1 MQIGS
6 KEWSDLIIEGAGAFD
21 IALKSDQTRQFTV
34 HARELIHWKKTFNIT
49 SITDPV
55 EVALKHF
62 LDSLPAAH
70 HIPPDATLLDI
81 GSGGGFPGIPLKILM
96 PSLTVTLID
105 ASRKK
110 VSFLKHVIRSL
121 KLDHIEALHMRAENL
136 ITDPLYR
143 KRFDVVISRAFSALA
158 LFVRLARPLRAPGGR
173 IIALKGQ
180 TDKNE
185 LNDLRNYLFGE
196 GISTSTI
203 GHDSGIAMEN
213 YNLPFL
219 NAKRSIIVLSGQLD

>member
-6 KEWSDLIIEGAGAFD
+6 KEWSALIIDGARTFD
-21 IALKSDQTRQFTV
+21 IELKSDQTEKFAV
-34 HARELIHWKKTFNIT
+34 HARELIRWNKTFNIT
-49 SITDPV
+49 TITDPV
-55 EVALKHF
+55 EIALKHF

-96 PSLTVTLID
+96 PSLMVTLID

-121 KLDHIEALHMRAENL
+121 KLDHIEALPMRAENL
-136 ITDPLYR
+136 VTDSLYR
-143 KRFDVVISRAFSALA
+143 KRFDVVISRAFAALA
-158 LFVRLARPLRAPGGR
+158 LFVRLAHPLRSPGGI
-173 IIALKGQ
+173 IIALKGE

-185 LNDLRNYLFGE
+185 LNDLHNYLFGE
-196 GISTSTI
+196 AIGTSAI
-203 GHDSGIAMEN
+203 GHGPGIDMEN
-213 YNLPFL
+213 FNLPFL
-219 NAKRSIIVLSGQLD
+219 NAKRSIIVLSGFD